1 MEARDIIR
9 LRKRFGVLV
18 QLLSVQKK
26 KQARERRREPLE
38 EGKECLICFKVM
50 RPADSR
56 DACDLLTFC
65 VVCGQNLHRDC
76 VARCQRASSGE
87 CPLCR
92 AASREP
98 SRILAPGE
106 ALPPPAPP
114 VAPPLCDERESCSG
128 GYMNLMTPASGRTS
142 RIGRAF
148 AR

>member
-1 MEARDIIR
+1 MFSFSCLAC
-9 LRKRFGVLV
+9 
-18 QLLSVQKK
+18 KK

-38 EGKECLICFKVM
+38 EGKECPICFKVM

-76 VARCQRASSGE
+76 VARSSA
-87 CPLCR
+87 PLR
-92 AASREP
+92 GSARS
-98 SRILAPGE
+98 
-106 ALPPPAPP
+106 
-114 VAPPLCDERESCSG
+114 VARLRVSPRGFWPRGRLCDERESCSG

>member
-1 MEARDIIR
+1 MLSGCVNASVFSFSCLAR
-9 LRKRFGVLV
+9 
-18 QLLSVQKK
+18 KK

-92 AASREP
+92 AAWREP
-98 SRILAPGE
+98 SRIVAPGE
-106 ALPPPAPP
+106 ALPPPAPAA
-114 VAPPLCDERESCSG
+114 APPRRVERAGGSG
-128 GYMNLMTPASGRTS
+128 GCLNLAAFASGRT
-142 RIGRAF
+142 
-148 AR
+148 